1 MARGKK
7 SINKLGNKV
16 VLGLLRQVRLD
27 AGLSQ
32 ADLGKLLGRPQ
43 TYVSDVEIAE
53 RRADVLQVVEWC
65 RACDISFL
73 TFARRLE
80 QGLAALQFAHAKRSR
95 RTRRNA

>member
-16 VLGLLRQVRLD
+16 VLALLRQVRLD

-32 ADLGKLLGRPQ
+32 AELGKLLGRPQ

-65 RACDISFL
+65 RACGVSF
-73 TFARRLE
+73 TSFARRLE
-80 QGLAALQFAHAKRSR
+80 RGLAALHLGHAKKPR
-95 RTRRNA
+95 RA